1 MALIDLTLVA
11 AHFSHGF
18 GELVAQHHELSRSK
32 LLSRLVRRYLLS
44 VTASGRHP
52 RKAQRIEFDS
62 ARRAATPFERMSG
75 MSLVRLH
82 DVELRFE
89 NTPILREAFFRLE
102 EKDRV
107 GMIGRNGSGK
117 TSILRL
123 ILEQLTP
130 DSGTV
135 TVDHGTRIGYFS
147 QFSELDGTATIVEV
161 LEGLFGEIAAIEA
174 ELASIDAEIAAD
186 PSADLDRLI
195 HRQSDLFGEMDR
207 LDGWDYRR
215 RIDTALTTLGFT
227 EAHRVC
233 AIDELSGGWRNRA
246 ALAKILLED
255 PDVLLLDEPTNFLD
269 VAGVEWLEAWFRGF
283 HGAAVIVSHDR
294 KFLDAV
300 ATRILEV
307 ENFHLHEYPGNFGE
321 YIIQKQFRLKTLET
335 QFQHESELLAFEAEG
350 IADRRD
356 AAKAASRGPEKTGLD
371 KQLAQIK
378 KSRAP
383 RPVDQIITEIYGGL
397 HVKDILCRIDGLGKS
412 FGEKVLFTGLS
423 FEIRRGNRIVVS
435 GANGSGKTTLL
446 RVLSGEE
453 KADAGEVAWAAGT
466 KVVSYNRV
474 LAELDDTDTVT
485 HAVNAYPDS
494 LALTATRKSV
504 GRFLGMFQFSEAD
517 LKQRIGNLS
526 GGQRAR
532 VAMAQ
537 CLLSGASVL
546 LLDEPTNHLD
556 LASTQVMERA
566 LLHFPGAIVVV
577 SHDRF
582 FSDKVA
588 NRRIV
593 FGAHGADGAEPGQ
606 LEVRAA

>member
-1 MALIDLTLVA
+1 
-11 AHFSHGF
+11 
-18 GELVAQHHELSRSK
+18 
-32 LLSRLVRRYLLS
+32 
-44 VTASGRHP
+44 
-52 RKAQRIEFDS
+52 
-62 ARRAATPFERMSG
+62 
-75 MSLVRLH
+75 MSLVRLN

-89 NTPILREAFFRLE
+89 NTPILREAFFRLDGT
-102 EKDRV
+102 DRV

-123 ILEQLTP
+123 ILEQVTP

-135 TVDHGTRIGYFS
+135 TIDPGTRIGYFS
-147 QFSELDGTATIVEV
+147 QFSELDGSATIVEV
-161 LEGLFGEIAAIEA
+161 LEGLFGVIADIEA
-174 ELASIDAEIAAD
+174 ELASIDAAIASD
-186 PSADLDRLI
+186 SSAGPELDRLI
-195 HRQSDLFGEMDR
+195 HRQSELFGEMDR

-227 EAHRVC
+227 EAHRVS

-300 ATRILEV
+300 ATRIVEV

-321 YIIQKQFRLKTLET
+321 YIIQKQFRLKTLQA

-356 AAKAASRGPEKTGLD
+356 AAKAASRGLDKTGLD
-371 KQLAQIK
+371 KQLSNIK

-397 HVKDILCRIDGLGKS
+397 HVKDVLCRIDGLGKS

-446 RVLSGEE
+446 RVLTGEE
-453 KADAGEVAWAAGT
+453 KADAGQVAWAAGT
-466 KVVSYNRV
+466 KVVSYNEV

-504 GRFLGMFQFSEAD
+504 GRFLGMFQFSQGD

-582 FSDKVA
+582 FSEKVA

-593 FGAHGADGAEPGQ
+593 FGAESAAPGE
-606 LEVRAA
+606 LDVRAA